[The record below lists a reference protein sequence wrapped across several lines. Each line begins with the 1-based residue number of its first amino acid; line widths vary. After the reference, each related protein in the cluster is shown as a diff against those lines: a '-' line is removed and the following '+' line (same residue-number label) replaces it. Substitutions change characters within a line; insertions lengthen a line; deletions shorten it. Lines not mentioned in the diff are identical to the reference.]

1 MAVPK
6 RKTSKARA
14 ANRKSVNMR
23 LTIPTLSVCG
33 TCGNIVVPHR
43 VCPKCGFYRGK
54 QVIETEKMA

>member
-6 RKTSKARA
+6 HKTSKSRA

-23 LTIPTLSVCG
+23 IASPTLSVCG